1 MKRLYV
7 ASLFVVAA
15 LTLIAGCPGCVDLR
29 TAPENPSA
37 LAAAG
42 QTLDESVTALA
53 QCVTTLKT
61 EHPELAGAIDAATS
75 KPLESV
81 QSAAEAYHEAATAG
95 APSQST
101 NTLWGSV
108 KSAMGKVIDAA
119 LPVVGHAALAA
130 LGLV

>member
-1 MKRLYV
+1 MKRLRT
-7 ASLFVVAA
+7 ASLFAVAA
-15 LTLIAGCPGCVDLR
+15 LALTAGCAGLTGQP
-29 TAPENPSA
+29 ANPSD
-37 LAAAG
+37 LATAG
-42 QTLDESVTALA
+42 KTLDESVTALA

-75 KPLESV
+75 KPLEGV

-95 APSQST
+95 VPAQST